1 MKKLALALSIAVLMC
16 GCGRNSPPPV
26 SLIRVSINPTSPP
39 SIDQGQSL
47 QFTSSLAGDTSNSG
61 VTWSA
66 TGAACGGKT
75 CGTFSNVTSLSAT
88 YNAPASVSASL
99 TITVTATSVANPL
112 QTAKSIFY
120 VLPPP
125 SIVTTDLPSATP
137 NNIFD
142 FALVGTGGVQ
152 PLNWSL
158 ASGSLPAG
166 MSLNNAGTI
175 YGTPTSGGTSTFTV
189 KATDSSGAPAGPLS
203 TQQTLSLTVVGVLT
217 VPSASLPNGTV
228 GIPYSTT
235 LPSTGGMP
243 PYTWRIYLGSLPSG
257 LVMQQSTGMI
267 TGTPTVQGTASF
279 QVEVF
284 DSSPVQQYYISSNFS
299 ITVNPSGPL
308 AIRTSSLL
316 DGAVDTTYQ
325 GQLVATGGTPPLV
338 WSVTAGVLPVGLALS
353 PTTGA
358 ISGIPTGTPGTT
370 SFTVEVSDTSSPAQ
384 TSTQQLSIT
393 INAPPTAC
401 SSTGND
407 SLLVGQYAFTLRG
420 YNAPPSTTNGGG
432 FIAVVGSFT
441 ADGAGNITAGEA
453 DTNGVLGAQNG
464 SLMTSASSY
473 SVGSDNRGCATLATP
488 FGTFFTRFALG
499 AVSAG
504 VATQGRIIEFDN
516 PGPSAYIAAGQ
527 ILQQSASAF
536 LSPLTGSY
544 TLRTAGWDPT
554 TSGRVACV
562 GVVTGTRFK
571 FSSLEEDCNDDGTVT
586 NTTNT
591 YTITNT
597 ALNTYSA
604 ADTNGRGTG
613 NLLVSGNFSDLT
625 FYWVSSTQLFII
637 NSDPSP
643 TFSGDWQQEETPLGS
658 SGFNQASFNSN
669 VAAYSS
675 GLGLSG
681 AGGDVS
687 LATETADGHS
697 SVVTQLYRDVA
708 GAWQTASTTCSY
720 TVILI
725 GRLTLNGSDCG
736 AHPPLAYLNALNTAF
751 VLGTD
756 SAIELG
762 SFEPQ
767 ATGLT
772 NASLAG
778 TYFVGT
784 SEVVNQAAQAEV
796 GIVTLTSNGI
806 MTSTSDTA
814 STLSQTAGA
823 AGSDTYLLNSDGTFS
838 TGSSGGTTVG
848 MAISGS
854 KFVIVSN
861 ATLTSPTLLI
871 GQQ

>member
-1 MKKLALALSIAVLMC
+1 MKKLALALSILVLMG
-16 GCGRNSPPPV
+16 GCGHNSPSPV
-26 SLIRVSINPTSPP
+26 SLIRVTINPNSPP
-39 SIDQGQSL
+39 SVDQGQTL
-47 QFTSSLAGDTSNSG
+47 QFTASLAGDTSNAG

-66 TGAACGGKT
+66 TGAACAGKA
-75 CGTFSNVTSLSAT
+75 CGTFSNVTPTSAT
-88 YNAPASVSASL
+88 YTAPASVSASL
-99 TITVTATSVANPL
+99 TITVTANSVANTL
-112 QTAKSIFY
+112 QTATAIFY

-125 SIVTTDLPSATP
+125 SIVTTNLPSATP
-137 NNIFD
+137 NYIYD

-152 PLNWSL
+152 PLNWTL
-158 ASGSLPAG
+158 VSGTLPAG
-166 MSLNNAGTI
+166 LSLNNAGTV
-175 YGTPTSGGTSTFTV
+175 YGTPTTGGTSTFTV
-189 KATDSSGAPAGPLS
+189 KVTDSSGAPGGALS
-203 TQQTLSLTVVGVLT
+203 TQQTLSLTIVGVLT
-217 VPSASLPNGTV
+217 VPNALLPNGNV

-235 LPSTGGMP
+235 LASTGGMP
-243 PYTWRIYLGSLPSG
+243 PFTWGIYSGSLPSG
-257 LVMQQSTGMI
+257 LVLQQSTGVI
-267 TGTPTVQGTASF
+267 SGTPTVQGTASF
-279 QVEVF
+279 VVEAF
-284 DSSPVQQYYISSNFS
+284 DSSPIQQYYISSTFS
-299 ITVNPSGPL
+299 ITINPSGPL
-308 AIRTSSLL
+308 TIRTSSLL
-316 DGAVDTTYQ
+316 DGAVDTAYH

-338 WSVTAGVLPVGLALS
+338 WTVTAGGLPLGLALS

-358 ISGIPTGTPGTT
+358 ISGIPTGTPGTS
-370 SFTVEVSDTSSPAQ
+370 SFTVEVSDTSSPQQ

-393 INAPPTAC
+393 INAAPAAC

-407 SLLVGQYAFTLRG
+407 SLLVGQYAFSLRG
-420 YNAPPSTTNGGG
+420 YNALPSTTNGGG
-432 FIAVVGSFT
+432 FLAMVGSFT

-464 SLMTSASSY
+464 SLITSASSY
-473 SVGSDNRGCATLATP
+473 SVGPDNRGCATFATP
-488 FGTFFTRFALG
+488 FGTFFTRFVLG
-499 AVSAG
+499 AISAG
-504 VATQGRIIEFDN
+504 VATQGRIMEFDN
-516 PGPSAYIAAGQ
+516 PGASAYIAAGQ
-527 ILQQSASAF
+527 VLQQSSSAF

-544 TLRTAGWDPT
+544 ALRTAGWDPS

-562 GVVTGTRFK
+562 GIVTGAKFK
-571 FSSLEEDCNDDGTVT
+571 FSSLQEDCNDDGTVS

-591 YTITNT
+591 YTTTNT
-597 ALNTYSA
+597 TLNTYST

-613 NLLVSGNFSDLT
+613 NLLVAGNFSDLT
-625 FYWVSSTQLFII
+625 FYWVSSMQVLMI

-643 TFSGDWQQEETPLGS
+643 TFSGDWQQEEVPLGS

-669 VAAYSS
+669 VAAYYN
-675 GLGLSG
+675 GLVQSG

-687 LATETADGHS
+687 IATETADGSS

-720 TVILI
+720 TVVLI
-725 GRLTLNGSDCG
+725 GRVTLNGSGCG
-736 AHPPLAYLNALNTAF
+736 ANPSIAYLNSLNTAF

-762 SFEPQ
+762 SFEPRT
-767 ATGLT
+767 TGLT

-806 MTSTSDTA
+806 VTSTSDTA

-823 AGSDTYLLNSDGTFS
+823 SSSDTYSLNPDGTFS

-854 KFVIVSN
+854 KFVIVN
-861 ATLTSPTLLI
+861 NPTLTFPTLLI